1 MELNVERTN
10 YVCSNCKYKFSR
22 KADRALKRCPYCSK
36 EGTVKENTADF
47 ASKLV
52 DEVAGYEK

>member
-1 MELNVERTN
+1 MELNVERKN

-22 KADRALKRCPYCSK
+22 KAERVLTRCPYCSK
-36 EGTVKENTADF
+36 EGTISENTADF

-52 DEVAGYEK
+52 DEVASYKK